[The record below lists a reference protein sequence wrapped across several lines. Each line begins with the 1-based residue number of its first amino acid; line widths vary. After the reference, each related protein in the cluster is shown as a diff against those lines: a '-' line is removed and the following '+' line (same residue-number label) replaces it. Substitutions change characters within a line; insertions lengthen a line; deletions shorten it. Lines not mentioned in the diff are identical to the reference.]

1 MGLDRR
7 AVFALVLVACSRR
20 SAPAPGVPAASPVG
34 VDEVEAAAPSE
45 ARTIALP
52 PAVVGDYPAPEVDM
66 APGELPSRAFPAGT
80 VYVARSEGDGLHV
93 TEWDL
98 AGRAARR
105 SAKLPLADSYARVR
119 LLRSGAALHAV
130 AWVFEGDLA
139 YVRLTD
145 DLRVVSSQRLGTVSA
160 TGPMGLASDGP
171 FTIVLADGIPGAP
184 DPTGTAARG
193 AYAASFDEAGHLVAA
208 RMLRRDA
215 DSGPSVG
222 LKDSAAV
229 VEGRAFVLLRSAS
242 ASALEL
248 LRVDRH
254 LDVER
259 RTTVRAPEVYAGGA
273 RAPALDTLG
282 VTLSSRGDRLFV
294 DAPGAPAAV
303 ELSLRG
309 TETRPGPGRPR
320 ASVCSGRSTEGRSV
334 DHDVWLGAEHVTLSY
349 GAREGNAVDLT
360 LRWTDANSD
369 DASLASC
376 PGAIDQG
383 RDATSSGGDR

>member
-1 MGLDRR
+1 VGLDRR

-20 SAPAPGVPAASPVG
+20 SAPAPGVPAASPVDAG
-34 VDEVEAAAPSE
+34 APSD
-45 ARTIALP
+45 ARMIALP
-52 PAVVGDYPAPEVDM
+52 PAVVGDYPPPEVDM
-66 APGELPSRAFPAGT
+66 APGELPSQAFPAGT
-80 VYVARSEGDGLHV
+80 VYVARSEDDGLHV

-98 AGRAARR
+98 ARRAPRR
-105 SAKLPLADSYARVR
+105 SAKLPLSDPYARVR
-119 LLRSGAALHAV
+119 LLRSDAALHAV
-130 AWVFEGDLA
+130 AWVFEGDLV

-171 FTIVLADGIPGAP
+171 FTIVLANGIPGAP
-184 DPTGTAARG
+184 DPAGTAARG
-193 AYAASFDEAGHLVAA
+193 TYAASFDEAGHLVAA

-215 DSGPSVG
+215 DSGPSAG
-222 LKDSAAV
+222 LRDSAV
-229 VEGRAFVLLRSAS
+229 VAEGRAFVLFRSAP

-254 LDVER
+254 LNVEQ
-259 RTTVRAPEVYAGGA
+259 RTTVRAPEGYAGGA
-273 RAPALDTLG
+273 RAPALDTVG
-282 VTLSSRGDRLFV
+282 VALSSRGDRLFV
-294 DAPGAPAAV
+294 DTPGAPAAV

-309 TETRPGPGRPR
+309 AETRPVPGSPR
-320 ASVCSGRSTEGRSV
+320 ASDCSDRSTEGRSV

-349 GAREGNAVDLT
+349 SAREGNAVDLT
-360 LRWTDANSD
+360 IRWTDASGD

-376 PGAIDQG
+376 PGAIDRE

>member
-1 MGLDRR
+1 VGLDRR

-20 SAPAPGVPAASPVG
+20 SAPAPGVPAAPPVG
-34 VDEVEAAAPSE
+34 VGELDAPAPGAARA
-45 ARTIALP
+45 IALP
-52 PAVVGDYPAPEVDM
+52 PVVVGDYPPPEVDM
-66 APGELPSRAFPAGT
+66 APGELPSQAFPAGT
-80 VYVARSEGDGLHV
+80 VYVARSEDDGLQV

-98 AGRAARR
+98 AGRARR
-105 SAKLPLADSYARVR
+105 RGAKLPLPDRYARVR

-171 FTIVLADGIPGAP
+171 FTILLADGIPGAP
-184 DPTGTAARG
+184 DPAGIAARG
-193 AYAASFDEAGHLVAA
+193 TYAASFDEAGRLVAA
-208 RMLRRDA
+208 RVLRNDA
-215 DSGPSVG
+215 DNGPSAG
-222 LKDSAAV
+222 LKDSAV
-229 VEGRAFVLLRSAS
+229 VAEGRAFVLLRNAS

-254 LDVER
+254 LSVEQ

-273 RAPALDTLG
+273 RVPAFDTIG

-309 TETRPGPGRPR
+309 TETRPGPGSLR

-360 LRWTDANSD
+360 LRWTDASGD

-376 PGAIDQG
+376 PDAIDQE